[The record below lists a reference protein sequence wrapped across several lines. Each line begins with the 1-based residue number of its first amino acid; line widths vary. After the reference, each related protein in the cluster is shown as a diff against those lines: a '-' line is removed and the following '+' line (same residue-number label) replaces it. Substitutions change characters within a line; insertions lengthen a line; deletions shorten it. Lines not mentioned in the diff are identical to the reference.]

1 MIGVLQDDDA
11 VLEFLLKIRFALGV
25 GIALGNPQAA
35 AGVPSHI
42 DGLLHHWLGRGKLH
56 TKALGHGDRLE
67 RLGGFEEGDGD
78 FLRVERRRGL
88 VVGAEG
94 AGENNGGKAA
104 ENHGVRFLGLF
115 LFGLF
120 RGGLLRLRSP
130 ASFSSCCT

>member
-1 MIGVLQDDDA
+1 MIGVLQNDDA
-11 VLEFLLKIRFALGV
+11 VLEFLFKIRFALGV

-35 AGVPSHI
+35 AGIPRHI
-42 DGLLHHWLGRGKLH
+42 DGLLHHRLGRGKLH

-94 AGENNGGKAA
+94 AGED
-104 ENHGVRFLGLF
+104 
-115 LFGLF
+115 
-120 RGGLLRLRSP
+120 
-130 ASFSSCCT
+130 